1 VGTFWQ
7 DFRYAVRMLAKK
19 PAFTAVAILSLTLGI
34 GANTTIFTLV
44 KAVFLQSVP
53 IKDPSRVVVIFS
65 TQQSKGSTALQFLP
79 LSRPNAE
86 DYREMNNVFSASTVI
101 IQTGSTLTISGK
113 DIALNNVA
121 LVTGEFFDLVGV
133 QPKPGRGFLP
143 DEDKTPGA
151 KPVVVLSA
159 ALWKTQFG
167 EDPNIL
173 GRTVLIGG
181 TDYSVIGIAPAN
193 FHDLGTMGS
202 PDVYIP
208 MMMHDQVLTGVVKG
222 WYDLRG
228 ARTSLMLA
236 RLKPGVS
243 LSAARESLHA
253 LGTQLEKTYPKDN
266 AGRNNDMLP
275 MNQTFIPPNQRA
287 LFAKAGGLMMIVVG
301 LVLLIACANVANLL
315 LTRAT
320 QRRRE
325 LAIRLSMGASRW
337 RLIRQLLTES
347 LLLSVISGV
356 LGIALA
362 YFTKDLIWKLV
373 PAGGA
378 DPDRSMDVRVLL
390 FTMGLAIVASVIF
403 GLIPA
408 LQASKT
414 EQMAALRDRSDA
426 PSGSSRWY
434 GVRGILVMTQVAFS
448 LIALVGAGIFI
459 HSLRNAQQ
467 MDPGFEVKHELVMN
481 INLAAQNYPQAHGE
495 QFYRDVQ
502 EKISALPMVVS
513 ASIAD
518 VPPFNSNFQRTTF
531 PQGVDQADPRNGK
544 LTPTVSVTPGYFG
557 TTGISL
563 LNGREFTDHDD
574 MQSQFVAVV
583 NQALVDTMFAGQNP
597 IGKHLHF
604 LLQTWDVEIVGVA
617 KTVKFQS
624 LNEPPQPL
632 VYFPM
637 KQHYG
642 PGVTIYVRTKGDP
655 GAAKTSVLGVFK
667 DLDPTLPVTRV
678 LTGPETVDRVLA
690 QAQLGAELLAGF
702 GLLALLLA
710 AIGTYGVMSYS
721 VSQRTQEIGIR
732 MALGAQ
738 RGDVLKLILGSGMAM
753 VFGGVIA
760 GLFLS
765 YFLTSA
771 VEDLLFG
778 ISAFDVPA
786 FAATAGLLILI
797 ALVACWLPARRAMRV
812 DPMIALRYE

>member
-53 IKDPSRVVVIFS
+53 IKDPSRVVAIFS

-86 DYREMNNVFSASTVI
+86 DYREMNNVFSASTI
-101 IQTGSTLTISGK
+101 IFQTGSALTVSGK
-113 DIALNNVA
+113 DTPLFVA

-143 DEDKTPGA
+143 DEDQTPGA

-193 FHDLGTMGS
+193 FHDLGTLGS
-202 PDVYIP
+202 PDAYIP
-208 MMMHDQVLTGVVKG
+208 LMMHDQILIGPVKDAYNQRGFRSVL
-222 WYDLRG
+222 
-228 ARTSLMLA
+228 MMA

-243 LSAARESLHA
+243 LSTAQEAMHA
-253 LGTQLEKTYPKDN
+253 LGVQLEKTYPRDN

-275 MNQTFIPPNQRA
+275 VNQTFIPPNQRA
-287 LFAKAGGLMMIVVG
+287 LFAKAGALMMLVVG

-347 LLLSVISGV
+347 LMLALISGA

-362 YFTKDLIWKLV
+362 YFSKDLIWKLV
-373 PAGGA
+373 PANGA
-378 DPDRSMDVRVLL
+378 DPDRSLDIRVLL
-390 FTMGLAIVASVIF
+390 FTMALAIVASVIF

-414 EQMAALRDRSDA
+414 EQMASLRDRSDG
-426 PSGSSRWY
+426 PTGNTRWY
-434 GVRGILVMTQVAFS
+434 GIRGILVMTQVAFS

-481 INLAAQNYPQAHGE
+481 VNLATQNYPQGRAE
-495 QFYRDVQ
+495 QFYRELP
-502 EKISALPMVVS
+502 EKLSTLPMVS
-513 ASIAD
+513 NAALAD
-518 VPPFNSNFQRTTF
+518 VAPFNANLQRTTF
-531 PQGVDQADPRNGK
+531 PQSVDQADPRNGK
-544 LTPTVSVTPGYFG
+544 LTPTISVSPGYFG

-574 MQSQFVAVV
+574 AQSQFVAVV
-583 NQALVDTMFAGQNP
+583 NQALVDSMFAGQNP

-604 LLQTWDVEIVGVA
+604 LLQTWDVEIIGVV
-617 KTVKFQS
+617 KTVKLLS
-624 LNEPPQPL
+624 LGEPPQPI
-632 VYFPM
+632 VYFPL
-637 KQHYG
+637 KQHYT
-642 PGVTIYVRTKGDP
+642 PAVIVYVRTKGDP
-655 GAAKTSVLGVFK
+655 TAAKTSVLSAIK
-667 DLDPTLPVTRV
+667 DLDATLPVRRV
-678 LTGPETVDRVLA
+678 LTGPELLTQVLA

-702 GLLALLLA
+702 GVLALLLA

-738 RGDVLKLILGSGMAM
+738 PGDVLKLILGSGMAM
-753 VFGGVIA
+753 VGGGVLV

-765 YFLTSA
+765 YFLSSA
-771 VEDLLFG
+771 VDDLLLG
-778 ISAFDVPA
+778 ITGFDWSAFAV
-786 FAATAGLLILI
+786 TSGLLILI
-797 ALVACWLPARRAMRV
+797 ALIACWLPARRAMRV

>member
-1 VGTFWQ
+1 MGTFWQ
-7 DFRYAVRMLAKK
+7 DFRYAVRMLMKK
-19 PAFTAVAILSLTLGI
+19 PGFTAVAIMSLTLGI

-53 IKDPSRVVVIFS
+53 IKDPARVVSVFS
-65 TQQSKGSTALQFLP
+65 TQQSKGSAQLQFLP

-86 DYREMNNVFSASTVI
+86 DYREMNNVFSASSLI
-101 IQTGSTLTISGK
+101 IQTGAPLTISGK
-113 DIALNNVA
+113 DIPVFVA

-133 QPKPGRGFLP
+133 QPKPGRAFLP

-151 KPVVVLSA
+151 RPVVILSA

-167 EDPNIL
+167 EDQNIL
-173 GRTVLIGG
+173 GRTLLIGG
-181 TDYSVIGIAPAN
+181 TDYSVVGVAPAN
-193 FHDLGTMGS
+193 FHDLGVLGS

-208 MMMHDQVLTGVVKG
+208 MMMHDQVLTGVPKD
-222 WYDLRG
+222 WYNVRG
-228 ARTSLMLA
+228 ARTTFMLG

-243 LSAARESLHA
+243 VEAARESLHA
-253 LGTQLEKTYPKDN
+253 LGTQLEKTYPRDN
-266 AGRNNDMLP
+266 SGRNNDMLP
-275 MNQTFIPPNQRA
+275 VNQTFIPPQQRA
-287 LFAKAGGLMMIVVG
+287 LFAKAGGLMMLVVG

-325 LAIRLSMGASRW
+325 LAIRLTMGASRG
-337 RLIRQLLTES
+337 RVIRQLLTES
-347 LLLSVISGV
+347 LLLALISGA

-362 YFTKDLIWKLV
+362 YFSKDLIWKLV

-378 DPDRSMDVRVLL
+378 DPDRSLDVRVLL
-390 FTMGLAIVASVIF
+390 FTMALAIMASVIF

-426 PSGSSRWY
+426 PTGGSRWY
-434 GVRGILVMTQVAFS
+434 GIRGILVMTQVAFS

-467 MDPGFEVKHELVMN
+467 MDPGFEIKHELVMN
-481 INLAAQNYPQAHGE
+481 INLAAQHYPQARAE
-495 QFYRDVQ
+495 QLYRDLQ
-502 EKISALPMVVS
+502 EKISALPMVS
-513 ASIAD
+513 GASLAD
-518 VPPFNSNFQRTTF
+518 AGMFGGSFQRTTF

-544 LTPTVSVTPGYFG
+544 LTPTTSVAPGYFA
-557 TTGISL
+557 TAGISL
-563 LNGREFTDHDD
+563 LSGREFTEHDD
-574 MQSQFVAVV
+574 AQSQFVAVV
-583 NQALVDTMFAGQNP
+583 NQALVDSMFAGQNP

-617 KTVKFQS
+617 KTVKFQT
-624 LNEPPQPL
+624 LGEPPQPI
-632 VYFPM
+632 VYFPL
-637 KQHYG
+637 KQHFNA
-642 PGVTIYVRTKGDP
+642 GVGIFVRTKGDP
-655 GAAKTSVLGVFK
+655 NAARTSVLSVIQG
-667 DLDPTLPVTRV
+667 LDATLPVRGV
-678 LTGPETVDRVLA
+678 RTGTEVMNLVLA

-738 RGDVLKLILGSGMAM
+738 RGDVMKLILGSGMSM

-760 GLFLS
+760 GLLLS
-765 YFLTSA
+765 FFLTR
-771 VEDLLFG
+771 EIENLLYG
-778 ISAFDVPA
+778 IGAFDVPA
-786 FAATAGLLILI
+786 FAATSALLVLI

-812 DPMIALRYE
+812 DPMVALRYE

>member
-1 VGTFWQ
+1 MGTFLQ

-19 PAFTAVAILSLTLGI
+19 PGFTAVAILSLTLGI

-53 IKDPSRVVVIFS
+53 IKDPARVVSVFS
-65 TQQSKGSTALQFLP
+65 TQQSKGSAQLQFLP

-86 DYREMNNVFSASTVI
+86 DYREMNDVFSSSSLI
-101 IQTGSTLTISGK
+101 IPTGSALTISGK
-113 DIALNNVA
+113 DIPVFVA
-121 LVTGEFFDLVGV
+121 LVTGEFFDLTGA
-133 QPKPGRGFLP
+133 QPSPGRGFLP

-151 KPVVVLSA
+151 RPVVVLSA
-159 ALWKTQFG
+159 ALWKRQFG
-167 EDPNIL
+167 QDPGIVGHN
-173 GRTVLIGG
+173 VLIGG
-181 TDYSVIGIAPAN
+181 TDYTVIGIAPN
-193 FHDLGTMGS
+193 DFHDLGVLGS

-208 MMMHDQVLTGVVKG
+208 MMMHDQVLTGVPKE
-222 WYDLRG
+222 WYNERG
-228 ARTSLMLA
+228 ARTTFMFA

-243 LSAARESLHA
+243 VAAARESLHA
-253 LGTQLEKTYPKDN
+253 LGTQLEKTYPRN
-266 AGRNNDMLP
+266 NSGRNNDILP
-275 MNQTFIPPNQRA
+275 VNQTFIPPDQRA
-287 LFAKAGGLMMIVVG
+287 LFAKAGALMMLVVG

-325 LAIRLSMGASRW
+325 LAIRLSMGASRG

-347 LLLSVISGV
+347 LLLAIISGA

-362 YFTKDLIWKLV
+362 YFSKDLIWKLV

-378 DPDRSMDVRVLL
+378 DPDRSLDVRVLL
-390 FTMGLAIVASVIF
+390 FTMALAILASLIF

-426 PSGSSRWY
+426 PTGGSRWY
-434 GVRGILVMTQVAFS
+434 GIRGILVMTQVAFS

-467 MDPGFEVKHELVMN
+467 MDPGFEIKHELVMN
-481 INLAAQNYPQAHGE
+481 INLAAQHYPQARAE
-495 QFYRDVQ
+495 ELYRDIR
-502 EKISALPMVVS
+502 EKISALPMVS
-513 ASIAD
+513 GASLSDAGM
-518 VPPFNSNFQRTTF
+518 FGGSFQRTTF

-544 LTPTVSVTPGYFG
+544 LTPTTSVAPGYFA
-557 TTGISL
+557 TAGISL
-563 LNGREFTDHDD
+563 LSGREFTEHDD
-574 MQSQFVAVV
+574 ANSQFVAVV
-583 NQALVDTMFAGQNP
+583 NQALVDSMFSGQNP
-597 IGKHLHF
+597 VGKHLHF
-604 LLQTWDVEIVGVA
+604 LLQTWEVEIVGVA

-624 LNEPPQPL
+624 LGEPPQPI
-632 VYFPM
+632 VYFPL
-637 KQHYG
+637 KQHFNA
-642 PGVTIYVRTKGDP
+642 GVSIFVRTKGEP
-655 GAAKTSVLGVFK
+655 NAARTSVLSVIQG
-667 DLDPTLPVTRV
+667 LDATLPVRGV
-678 LTGPETVDRVLA
+678 RTGTDVMNLVLA

-738 RGDVLKLILGSGMAM
+738 RGDVMKLILGSGMAM

-760 GLFLS
+760 GLILS
-765 YFLTSA
+765 FVLTR
-771 VEDLLFG
+771 EIENLLYG
-778 ISAFDVPA
+778 IGAFDVPA
-786 FAATAGLLILI
+786 FAATSALLILI

>member
-1 VGTFWQ
+1 METLWQ
-7 DFRYAVRMLAKK
+7 DFRYAVRMLMKK
-19 PAFTAVAILSLTLGI
+19 PGFTAVAVLSLSLGI

-53 IKDPSRVVVIFS
+53 IQDPARVVEVYS
-65 TQQSKGSTALQFLP
+65 TQQSKTGTELQFLP
-79 LSRPNAE
+79 LSQLNAE
-86 DYREMNNVFSASTVI
+86 DYREKNNVFSQSSVI
-101 IQTGSTLTISGK
+101 IFAGAPLTVSGK
-113 DIALNNVA
+113 DTPLFVA

-133 QPKPGRGFLP
+133 QPKPGRAFLP
-143 DEDKTPGA
+143 DEDKAPGA
-151 KPVVVLSA
+151 KPVVILSA

-167 EDPNIL
+167 EDQNIV

-181 TDYSVIGIAPAN
+181 TDYSVVGVAPQN
-193 FHDLGTMGS
+193 FHDLGILGS

-208 MMMHDQVLTGVVKG
+208 MMMHDQVLTGVVKD
-222 WYDLRG
+222 WFNSRG
-228 ARTSLMLA
+228 ARIAFMLG

-243 LSAARESLHA
+243 VATARESLHA

-266 AGRNNDMLP
+266 SGRNNDMLP
-275 MNQTFIPPNQRA
+275 VNQTFIPPAQRA
-287 LFAKAGGLMMIVVG
+287 LFAKAGGLMMLVVG

-325 LAIRLSMGASRW
+325 LAIRLSMGASRP

-347 LLLSVISGV
+347 LLLALISGV
-356 LGIALA
+356 LGIGLA
-362 YFTKDLIWKLV
+362 YFSKELIWKLV

-378 DPDRSMDVRVLL
+378 NPDRSLDVRVLL
-390 FTMGLAIVASVIF
+390 FTMALAIVASVIF

-426 PSGSSRWY
+426 PTGGSRWY
-434 GVRGILVMTQVAFS
+434 GIRGILVMTQVAFS

-467 MDPGFEVKHELVMN
+467 MDPGFETKHELVMN
-481 INLAAQNYPQAHGE
+481 INLAAQHYPQARAE
-495 QFYRDVQ
+495 QLYRDAR
-502 EKISALPMVVS
+502 EKLSALPMVSSV
-513 ASIAD
+513 SIAD
-518 VPPFNSNFQRTTF
+518 VAPFNGTFQRTTF

-544 LTPTVSVTPGYFG
+544 LTPTPSVAPGYFA
-557 TTGISL
+557 TAGISML
-563 LNGREFTDHDD
+563 SGREFTEHDD
-574 MQSQFVAVV
+574 AQSQMVAVV
-583 NQALVDTMFAGQNP
+583 NQALVDDMFKGQNP

-617 KTVKFQS
+617 KTVKYIS
-624 LNEPPQPL
+624 LGEPPQPI
-632 VYFPM
+632 VYFPL
-637 KQHYG
+637 KQHYNA
-642 PGVTIYVRTKGDP
+642 GVTVYVKTKGDP
-655 GAAKTSVLGVFK
+655 TAARTSVLSVFK
-667 DLDPTLPVTRV
+667 ELDATLPVGGVR
-678 LTGPETVDRVLA
+678 TGPEVMDRVLA
-690 QAQLGAELLAGF
+690 QAQIGAELLAGF

-738 RGDVLKLILGSGMAM
+738 GGDVMKLILGSGMSM
-753 VFGGVIA
+753 VFGGVVA
-760 GLFLS
+760 GLILS
-765 YFLTSA
+765 YFLTSE
-771 VEDLLFG
+771 VENLLYG
-778 ISAFDVPA
+778 IGAFDVPA
-786 FAATAGLLILI
+786 FAATSALLILI
-797 ALVACWLPARRAMRV
+797 ALLACWLPARRAMRV

>member
-1 VGTFWQ
+1 MGTFWQ

-19 PAFTAVAILSLTLGI
+19 PGFTAVAILSLTLGI

-53 IKDPSRVVVIFS
+53 IKDPARVVSIFS
-65 TQQSKGSTALQFLP
+65 TQQSKGAAQLQFLP

-86 DYREMNNVFSASTVI
+86 DYREMNNVFSASSVIVLTGAPLTV
-101 IQTGSTLTISGK
+101 SGK
-113 DIALNNVA
+113 DTPVFVA

-133 QPKPGRGFLP
+133 QPKPGRAFLP

-167 EDPNIL
+167 EDQNII
-173 GRTVLIGG
+173 GKTVLIGG
-181 TDYSVIGIAPAN
+181 TDYSVIGVAPAN
-193 FHDLGTMGS
+193 FHDLGFLGS
-202 PDVYIP
+202 PDVFIP
-208 MMMHDQVLTGVVKG
+208 MMMHDQILTAPVKDF
-222 WYDLRG
+222 YNQRG
-228 ARTSLMLA
+228 FRMAFMMA
-236 RLKPGVS
+236 RLKPEISVP
-243 LSAARESLHA
+243 AAREALHA
-253 LGTQLEKTYPKDN
+253 LGTQLEKTYPKEN
-266 AGRNNDMLP
+266 SGRNNDMLP
-275 MNQTFIPPNQRA
+275 VNQTFIPPNQRA
-287 LFAKAGGLMMIVVG
+287 LFAKAGGLMMLVVG

-325 LAIRLSMGASRW
+325 LAIRLSMGASRG

-347 LLLSVISGV
+347 LMLALISGA
-356 LGIALA
+356 LGIGLA
-362 YFTKDLIWKLV
+362 YFSKDLIWKLV

-378 DPDRSMDVRVLL
+378 DPDRSLDIRVLL
-390 FTMGLAIVASVIF
+390 FTMALAIVASAVF

-426 PSGSSRWY
+426 PTGGSRWY
-434 GVRGILVMTQVAFS
+434 GIRGILVMTQVAFS

-467 MDPGFEVKHELVMN
+467 MDPGFEVNHELVMN
-481 INLAAQNYPQAHGE
+481 INLAAQNYPQSRAE
-495 QFYRDVQ
+495 QLFRALP
-502 EKISALPMVVS
+502 EKLSALPMVSS
-513 ASIAD
+513 AAIAD
-518 VPPFNSNFQRTTF
+518 VGPFNGNLQRTTF

-544 LTPTVSVTPGYFG
+544 LTPTITVSPGYFG
-557 TTGISL
+557 TTGISMSS
-563 LNGREFTDHDD
+563 GRDFTDHDD
-574 MQSQFVAVV
+574 AQSQMVAVV
-583 NQALVDTMFAGQNP
+583 NQALVDSMFAGQNP

-604 LLQTWDVEIVGVA
+604 LLTTWDVEIVGVA
-617 KTVKFQS
+617 KTVKYLS
-624 LNEPPQPL
+624 LGEPPQPI
-632 VYFPM
+632 VYFPL
-637 KQHYG
+637 KQHFA
-642 PGVTIYVRTKGDP
+642 PGVTVYVKTKGDP
-655 GAAKTSVLGVFK
+655 NAARTSVLSVLQG
-667 DLDPTLPVTRV
+667 LDATLPVTNVRS
-678 LTGPETVDRVLA
+678 GPEVMDRVLA
-690 QAQLGAELLAGF
+690 QAKLGAELLAGF

-753 VFGGVIA
+753 VFGGVIV
-760 GLFLS
+760 GLILS
-765 YFLTSA
+765 IFLTNEIES
-771 VEDLLFG
+771 LLFG
-778 ISAFDVPA
+778 IGAFDLPA
-786 FAATAGLLILI
+786 FAATSGLLILI

>member
-1 VGTFWQ
+1 MGTFWQ

-19 PAFTAVAILSLTLGI
+19 PSFTAVAILSLTLGI

-53 IKDPSRVVVIFS
+53 IKDPANVVAIFS
-65 TQQSKGSTALQFLP
+65 TQQSKGTAQLQFLP

-86 DYREMNNVFSASTVI
+86 DYREMNNVFSSSSVMML
-101 IQTGSTLTISGK
+101 TGSVLTVSSK
-113 DIALNNVA
+113 DTPVFVA

-143 DEDKTPGA
+143 DEDKAPGA

-167 EDPNIL
+167 EDQSII

-181 TDYSVIGIAPAN
+181 TDYSVVGVAPAN
-193 FHDLGTMGS
+193 FHDLGAIGS
-202 PDVYIP
+202 PDVFMP
-208 MMMHDQVLTGVVKG
+208 MMMHDQVLTGPIKAA
-222 WYDLRG
+222 YDQRG
-228 ARTSLMLA
+228 FRSAFMIA
-236 RLKPGVS
+236 RLKPGIS
-243 LSAARESLHA
+243 LSAARSSLHE
-253 LGTQLEKTYPKDN
+253 LGVQLEKTYPKDN

-275 MNQTFIPPNQRA
+275 MNQTFIPPQQRA
-287 LFAKAGGLMMIVVG
+287 LFAKAGGLMMLVVG

-325 LAIRLSMGASRW
+325 LAIRLSMGASRG

-347 LLLSVISGV
+347 LLLAVISGV

-390 FTMGLAIVASVIF
+390 FTMALAIVASVIF

-414 EQMAALRDRSDA
+414 EQMAALRDRSDG

-467 MDPGFEVKHELVMN
+467 MDPGFEIKHELVMG
-481 INLAAQNYPQAHGE
+481 INLASQKYSQARAE

-502 EKISALPMVVS
+502 EKISALPMVSS
-513 ASIAD
+513 ASLAD
-518 VPPFNSNFQRTTF
+518 VPPFAGNLQRTTF

-544 LTPTVSVTPGYFG
+544 LTPTVNVTPHYFA
-557 TTGISL
+557 TLGISL
-563 LNGREFTDHDD
+563 LSGREFTEHDD
-574 MQSQFVAVV
+574 ANSQMVAVV
-583 NQALVDTMFAGQNP
+583 SQSLVDTMFPGQNAM
-597 IGKHLHF
+597 GKHLHF
-604 LLQTWDVEIVGVA
+604 LLQTWDVEIVGIA

-624 LNEPPQPL
+624 LGEPPQPI
-632 VYFPM
+632 VYFPL
-637 KQHYG
+637 KQHYN
-642 PGVTIYVRTKGDP
+642 PFATIYVRTKGDP
-655 GAAKTSVLGVFK
+655 TAAKTSVLSAIK
-667 DLDPTLPVTRV
+667 DLDATLPVGNVR
-678 LTGPETVDRVLA
+678 TGPEVMDRVLA

-738 RGDVLKLILGSGMAM
+738 PGDVLKLILGSGMAM
-753 VFGGVIA
+753 VGGGVIA

-771 VEDLLFG
+771 VENLLFG
-778 ISAFDVPA
+778 IGSFDLPA
-786 FAATAGLLILI
+786 FAATSGLLLLI

>member
-1 VGTFWQ
+1 MGTFWQ

-19 PAFTAVAILSLTLGI
+19 PGFTAVAILSLSLGI

-53 IKDPSRVVVIFS
+53 IKDPANVVLVIS
-65 TQQSKGSTALQFLP
+65 TQPGAQIPFMP

-86 DYREMNNVFSASTVI
+86 DYREMNNVFSASSLIIGTGAPLTV
-101 IQTGSTLTISGK
+101 SGK
-113 DIALNNVA
+113 DTPLFVA
-121 LVTGEFFDLVGV
+121 LVTGEFFDLLGV

-151 KPVVVLSA
+151 RPVVVLSA
-159 ALWKTQFG
+159 GLWKTQFG
-167 EDPNIL
+167 SDPNIL

-181 TDYSVIGIAPAN
+181 TDYSVVGVAPPD
-193 FHDLGTMGS
+193 FHDLGFLGS
-202 PDVYIP
+202 PDVFIP
-208 MMMHDQVLTGVVKG
+208 MMMHDQVLTGVIKT
-222 WYDLRG
+222 WYDQRG
-228 ARTSLMLA
+228 ARTTSMLG

-243 LSAARESLHA
+243 VATARESLHA
-253 LGTQLEKTYPKDN
+253 LGAQLEKTYPKDN
-266 AGRNNDMLP
+266 AGRNNDMIP
-275 MNQTFIPPNQRA
+275 MNQTFIAPNQRA
-287 LFAKAGGLMMIVVG
+287 LFQKAGALMMLVVG

-325 LAIRLSMGASRW
+325 LAIRLSMGASRG

-347 LLLSVISGV
+347 LLLALISGG

-373 PAGGA
+373 PANGA
-378 DPDRSMDVRVLL
+378 DPDRSLDIRVLL
-390 FTMGLAIVASVIF
+390 FTMALAIVASLIF

-426 PSGSSRWY
+426 PTGGSRWY
-434 GVRGILVMTQVAFS
+434 GIRGILVMTQVAFS

-467 MDPGFEVKHELVMN
+467 MDPGFEIKHELVMN
-481 INLAAQNYPQAHGE
+481 INLAAQHYPQARAE
-495 QFYRDVQ
+495 QLYRDIP
-502 EKISALPMVVS
+502 EKLSALPMVAS

-518 VPPFNSNFQRTTF
+518 GPPFAGSFQRTTF

-544 LTPTVSVTPGYFG
+544 LTPTISVAPAFFQTA
-557 TTGISL
+557 GISM
-563 LNGREFTDHDD
+563 LNGREFTEHDD
-574 MQSQFVAVV
+574 ANSQMVAVV
-583 NQALVDTMFAGQNP
+583 NQALVDSIFKGQNP

-604 LLQTWDVEIVGVA
+604 LLQTWEVEIVGVV
-617 KTVKFQS
+617 KTVKYLS
-624 LNEPPQPL
+624 LGEPPQPI
-632 VYFPM
+632 VYFPL
-637 KQHYG
+637 KQHYN
-642 PGVTIYVRTKGDP
+642 PGVAVYVRTKGEP
-655 GAAKTSVLGVFK
+655 NAARTSVLSVLQA
-667 DLDPTLPVTRV
+667 LDATLPVTNVR
-678 LTGPETVDRVLA
+678 TGPEIMDRVLA
-690 QAQLGAELLAGF
+690 QARLGAELLAGF

-753 VFGGVIA
+753 VFGGVIV
-760 GLFLS
+760 GLVLS
-765 YFLTSA
+765 IFLTS
-771 VEDLLFG
+771 EIESLLFG
-778 ISAFDVPA
+778 IGAFDVPA
-786 FAATAGLLILI
+786 FAATSGLLVLI
-797 ALVACWLPARRAMRV
+797 ALVACFLPARRAMRV